1 MSSVYIGNLT
11 VSIFGPSHAP
21 AIGVTVDG
29 LPAGFPVDP
38 DELQHFLSRRA
49 PGQNDWSTP
58 RREADMPEFL
68 CGLKNE
74 KTCGAPLTAIIRNTN
89 VRSGDYENLMDIPRP
104 GHADYTAQVKF
115 GGAQDVSGGG
125 HFSGRLTAPLC
136 IAGGICLQIL
146 KKQGVLIRARIL
158 SVGTVHDAASFTG
171 TVAQKP
177 FPAVSDEAA
186 AAMQEEIARAKAE
199 QDSVGGVIECV
210 IDGIPAGVG
219 EPMFGGLENLIAR
232 TVFAIPAVK
241 GVEFGAGFA
250 AAQMRGSENN
260 DAFRVEGGT
269 IVTETNNCGG
279 ILGGIST
286 GMPVVFRA
294 AFKPTPS
301 ISRPQRSVSLSQMEN
316 TPLVIH
322 GRHDPCIVPRAVPCV
337 EAAAAIAVLDA
348 WMGRKKEL
356 GYEF

>member
-1 MSSVYIGNLT
+1 M
-11 VSIFGPSHAP
+11 
-21 AIGVTVDG
+21 
-29 LPAGFPVDP
+29 
-38 DELQHFLSRRA
+38 
-49 PGQNDWSTP
+49 
-58 RREADMPEFL
+58 
-68 CGLKNE
+68 K
-74 KTCGAPLTAIIRNTN
+74 
-89 VRSGDYENLMDIPRP
+89 DIPRP

-136 IAGGICLQIL
+136 IAGGVCMQLLEREGIS
-146 KKQGVLIRARIL
+146 IRARIL
-158 SVGTVHDAASFTG
+158 SIGHATDSAPFDAPIAE
-171 TVAQKP
+171 KP
-177 FPAVSDEAA
+177 FPAVSDDAA
-186 AAMQEEIARAKAE
+186 AAMQAEIAQAKADG
-199 QDSVGGVIECV
+199 DSVGGVVECV
-210 IDGIPAGVG
+210 VEGLPAGIG

-232 TVFAIPAVK
+232 AVFAIPAVK

-250 AAQMRGSENN
+250 AAQLRGSEHN
-260 DAFRVEGGT
+260 DAFRVQDGR

-286 GMPVVFRA
+286 GMPVGFRA

-301 ISRPQRSVSLSQMEN
+301 ISREQDSVSLSRMEHE
-316 TPLVIH
+316 TLVIH

-356 GYEF
+356 GYAF